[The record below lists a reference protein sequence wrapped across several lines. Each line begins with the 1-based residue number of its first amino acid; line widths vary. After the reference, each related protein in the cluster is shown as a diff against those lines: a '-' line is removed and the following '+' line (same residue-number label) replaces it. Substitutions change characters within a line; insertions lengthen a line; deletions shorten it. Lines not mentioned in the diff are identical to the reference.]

1 MICLQLIP
9 GIHKQ
14 LPSGKASFA
23 CYWNLMALVRHQK
36 GVSLI
41 LIQILLGYNRSKT
54 SERYTQVS
62 TQEIENIVNPLD
74 SYYQKKSGTIHAK
87 MGCIVPLKQRDKEN
101 KHHKGVYSK

>member
-1 MICLQLIP
+1 MVCLQLIP

-14 LPSGKASFA
+14 LPSSKASFA

-62 TQEIENIVNPLD
+62 TQEIENILNPLD
-74 SYYQKKSGTIHAK
+74 SYYQKKSGTIDAK
-87 MGCIVPLKQRDKEN
+87 MGCIEPLKQ
-101 KHHKGVYSK
+101 

>member
-14 LPSGKASFA
+14 LPSSKASFA

-62 TQEIENIVNPLD
+62 TQEIENILNPLD
-74 SYYQKKSGTIHAK
+74 SYYQKKSGTIDAK
-87 MGCIVPLKQRDKEN
+87 MGCIEPLKQ
-101 KHHKGVYSK
+101 